1 MGNTAVRIVVVP
13 VEYFRGVR
21 DGGGREEF
29 DRLSKLKLTEELLVH
44 PKAGRPLE
52 DVRWAIT
59 SAMYGFP
66 NCAFVDW
73 ADEEADIVL
82 LVGLPEST
90 WNSRQDA
97 PDPLGELTV
106 RVSRA

>member
-1 MGNTAVRIVVVP
+1 
-13 VEYFRGVR
+13 
-21 DGGGREEF
+21 
-29 DRLSKLKLTEELLVH
+29 
-44 PKAGRPLE
+44 
-52 DVRWAIT
+52 
-59 SAMYGFP
+59 MYGFP